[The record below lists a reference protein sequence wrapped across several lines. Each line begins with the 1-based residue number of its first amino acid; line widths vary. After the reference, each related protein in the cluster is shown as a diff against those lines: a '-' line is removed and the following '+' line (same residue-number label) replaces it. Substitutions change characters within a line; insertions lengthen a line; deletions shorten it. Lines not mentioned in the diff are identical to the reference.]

1 MPTPWIIEKVVLL
14 STAQRERILA
24 AIQNKWGFCYNCMPQ
39 SNGEP
44 VWIVP
49 HDDLG
54 YILLQSL
61 RDTGISE
68 AMSYELVKNLPEV
81 VQELRLTCPA
91 LWDRAN

>member
-1 MPTPWIIEKVVLL
+1 
-14 STAQRERILA
+14 
-24 AIQNKWGFCYNCMPQ
+24 MPQ

-61 RDTGISE
+61 RSTGISE
-68 AMSYELVKNLPEV
+68 AMSYELVKHLPEV
-81 VQELRLTCPA
+81 VQELRLTCANCGAELTSPA
-91 LWDRAN
+91 QQLGQKIT